1 MAQQESIRPRVP
13 QRAMSA
19 DMARRAAEAAAAKSK
34 EFGAPVSIAVVDDAG
49 HLVYFLRAD
58 GCAYLTFET
67 AKGKAALSAAFRR
80 PSREFVEAAREN
92 PGFWLNATQSHGMII
107 GAGGYPITRDGVLIG
122 GIGCGG
128 ATGDED
134 HLCAEAGAKAIS
146 N

>member
-1 MAQQESIRPRVP
+1 MAQQESIRPKVP
-13 QRAMSA
+13 QHAMSA
-19 DMARRAAEAAAAKSK
+19 DMARRAAEATAAKSK

-134 HLCAEAGAKAIS
+134 HLCAEAGAKAVS
-146 N
+146 S

>member
-1 MAQQESIRPRVP
+1 
-13 QRAMSA
+13 
-19 DMARRAAEAAAAKSK
+19 
-34 EFGAPVSIAVVDDAG
+34 
-49 HLVYFLRAD
+49 
-58 GCAYLTFET
+58 
-67 AKGKAALSAAFRR
+67 
-80 PSREFVEAAREN
+80 
-92 PGFWLNATQSHGMII
+92 MII